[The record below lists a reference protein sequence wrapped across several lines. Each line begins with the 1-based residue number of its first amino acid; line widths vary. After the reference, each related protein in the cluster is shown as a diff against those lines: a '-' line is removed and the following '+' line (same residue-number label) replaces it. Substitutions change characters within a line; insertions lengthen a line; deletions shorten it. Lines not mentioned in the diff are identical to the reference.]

1 MYYSIPSVAQVNDE
15 DGSTYST
22 YEVHLN
28 GVLHCAVRYSQ
39 LHKLNEL
46 LSKQFDVS
54 QLFPFPPKKLF
65 SLSNAEKEERR
76 EMLELFIQSI
86 SQSPEMSR
94 CEVFMS
100 FLIQAQKDTCH
111 AKSGIVPFLILLAD
125 HSHMTIQIDRI
136 EHTPEVLKAV
146 AKELNIDEAYQAF
159 FNLYLMKGVGK
170 NKEIVRKM
178 QDVECP
184 YLSLDGL
191 CDEEY
196 SVELRRSYWDNELDK
211 ELMSNSVTLHLL
223 YIECI
228 RNMEDRWITPA
239 PNVLQNLKQLKRGGF
254 KEQFIKVVQE
264 QEMYGFQYL
273 GNGKVNYPETEQE
286 VRVYGGAEQLRLVYP
301 AGRVLSFPIT
311 RIKCWK
317 LFHDKLPVLS
327 FEYLVAKD
335 ELKWVDINTD
345 NTIVILI
352 SMVLQSMLDELILK
366 RAGKSLTITKV
377 RTNSGFLP
385 CSNSD
390 RKTQKEKVDAPTLSS
405 LRQSENE
412 LFMSGIGDD
421 DL

>member
-1 MYYSIPSVAQVNDE
+1 
-15 DGSTYST
+15 
-22 YEVHLN
+22 
-28 GVLHCAVRYSQ
+28 
-39 LHKLNEL
+39 
-46 LSKQFDVS
+46 
-54 QLFPFPPKKLF
+54 
-65 SLSNAEKEERR
+65 
-76 EMLELFIQSI
+76 
-86 SQSPEMSR
+86 
-94 CEVFMS
+94 
-100 FLIQAQKDTCH
+100 
-111 AKSGIVPFLILLAD
+111 
-125 HSHMTIQIDRI
+125 
-136 EHTPEVLKAV
+136 VLKAV
-146 AKELNIDEAYQAF
+146 AKELNIDEAFQAF

-196 SVELRRSYWDNELDK
+196 SVELRRSYWDNELDS

-239 PNVLQNLKQLKRGGF
+239 PNVLTNLKQLKRGGF

-273 GNGKVNYPETEQE
+273 GTGKVNYPEGDQD
-286 VRVYGGAEQLRLVYP
+286 VKVYGGAEQLRLLYP

-317 LFHDKLPVLS
+317 LFHDKLSVLS

-366 RAGKSLTITKV
+366 RAGKSLTIVKV

-385 CSNSD
+385 CSNTD
-390 RKTQKEKVDAPTLSS
+390 RKARQEKIDAPTLSS